1 MTLNIQKN
9 RFEGLAGA
17 LREIA
22 KTGFWPT
29 PFVSSPSRELPI
41 HHHDVDI
48 QGYLISGHTY
58 ILDEKGQRHDVGPG
72 DKLVLPAGTRH
83 AEDKTT
89 ESVTYIVTVSDTR
102 PLGEALALLGLD

>member
-1 MTLNIQKN
+1 MAFEVQKN

-17 LREIA
+17 LRDIET
-22 KTGFWPT
+22 TGYWPT
-29 PFVSSPSRELPI
+29 TFVSPPSRELPI

-58 ILDEKGQRHDVGPG
+58 ILDDEGKRHDIGPG

-83 AEDKTT
+83 AEGETT
-89 ESVTYIVTVSDTR
+89 EEVTYIVTLADTR
-102 PLGEALALLGLD
+102 PLGKALALLGLE